1 MHTNID
7 SIVIRKV
14 INIGAIPLE
23 LAVSNDE
30 ALKMGVTIV
39 LFESPWTMLL
49 LID

>member
-1 MHTNID
+1 MYTNID

-30 ALKMGVTIV
+30 ALKMGVTVV
-39 LFESPWTMLL
+39 LESPWTTVL